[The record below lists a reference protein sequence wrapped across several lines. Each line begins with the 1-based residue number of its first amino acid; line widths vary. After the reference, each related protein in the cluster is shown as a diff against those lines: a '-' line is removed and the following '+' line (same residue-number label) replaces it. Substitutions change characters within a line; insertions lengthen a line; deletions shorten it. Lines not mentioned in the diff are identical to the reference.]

1 MKMYTSIRKRIRQSS
16 LCYKPEAYIMKP
28 RKRREVFD
36 LDYQEAL
43 KYIKSTQK
51 FGSILG
57 LERIGKLMELLG
69 NPQKRLKFV
78 HVAGTNGKGSTVAF
92 MGSVLT
98 QAGYRV
104 GTYTSPGLQ
113 GLNDRIRI
121 GSKDIEDH
129 RVAEIMT
136 RIRWRVDEMIEEG
149 LDSPTEFELITAL
162 ALEYFHQEECDIVL
176 LEVGLGGRLDSTNI
190 IEAPVVSV
198 ITPVDYDHM
207 DILGSTLGEIA
218 GEKAGILKAGTELVL
233 YPQSAE
239 AEEVILLKAD
249 ELGIPV
255 HKVNF
260 SQVEIME
267 QDDYTQKFRYDNE
280 EYKLTILGEHQVKN
294 AVVAMEALSLLD
306 AKSMR
311 IPHDALK
318 KGLLMAKWPGRFE
331 ILSHEPM
338 VVIDGAHNHQG
349 VEVLKRNL
357 ERYFSGRK
365 VVFIMG
371 VLRDKSYLEM
381 VREVSPL
388 AKTFLTITV
397 DNERALSG
405 EELASIIR
413 EEGAKAHSCTTVKDA
428 VLKALS
434 VMEANDILCAF
445 GSLYYINEVRRY
457 FFEEAEKDA
466 SS

>member
-1 MKMYTSIRKRIRQSS
+1 M
-16 LCYKPEAYIMKP
+16 
-28 RKRREVFD
+28 
-36 LDYQEAL
+36 DYQEAL
-43 KYIKSTQK
+43 KYIKSTKK

-104 GTYTSPGLQ
+104 GIYTSPGLQ

-294 AVVAMEALSLLD
+294 AVVATEALNLLD
-306 AKSMR
+306 AKNMR

-388 AKTFLTITV
+388 ARTFLTITV

-413 EEGAKAHSCTTVKDA
+413 EEGVLANSCSTVKDA

-434 VMEANDILCAF
+434 VREDNDILCAF

>member
-1 MKMYTSIRKRIRQSS
+1 M
-16 LCYKPEAYIMKP
+16 
-28 RKRREVFD
+28 D
-36 LDYQEAL
+36 NQEAL

-57 LERIGKLMELLG
+57 LERIVKLMELLG

-255 HKVNF
+255 HKLNF

-294 AVVAMEALSLLD
+294 AVVAMEALNLLD

-331 ILSHEPM
+331 ILSHDPM

-413 EEGAKAHSCTTVKDA
+413 EEGVLANSCSTVKDA

-434 VMEANDILCAF
+434 VMEENDILCAF

-457 FFEEAEKDA
+457 FFEEAEKDTT
-466 SS
+466 S

>member
-1 MKMYTSIRKRIRQSS
+1 
-16 LCYKPEAYIMKP
+16 MKP

-92 MGSVLT
+92 MGSVLSH
-98 QAGYRV
+98 AGYRV
-104 GTYTSPGLQ
+104 GIYTSPGLE

-136 RIRWRVDEMIEEG
+136 RIRWRVDEMIAEG

-233 YPQSAE
+233 YPQKAE
-239 AEEVILLKAD
+239 AEEVILMKAD

-260 SQVEIME
+260 SQVEIMR
-267 QDDYTQKFRYDNE
+267 QDDYTQQFRYDNE

-294 AVVAMEALSLLD
+294 AVVALEALNLLD
-306 AKSMR
+306 AKTMR

-318 KGLLMAKWPGRFE
+318 KGLLMAKWSGRFE

-338 VVIDGAHNHQG
+338 VVIDGAHNRQG

-381 VREVSPL
+381 IREVLPL
-388 AKTFLTITV
+388 ARSFVTITV

-405 EELASIIR
+405 EELASIIQ
-413 EEGAKAHSCTTVKDA
+413 EEGALAHPCTTVKDA

-434 VMEANDILCAF
+434 VREGNDILCAF

-457 FFEEAEKDA
+457 FFEEAEKDT

>member
-1 MKMYTSIRKRIRQSS
+1 MV
-16 LCYKPEAYIMKP
+16 AYIIVV

-36 LDYQEAL
+36 LDYQGAL

-69 NPQKRLKFV
+69 NPQKRLRFV

-104 GTYTSPGLQ
+104 GIYTSPGID

-136 RIRWRVDEMIEEG
+136 RIRWRVDEMIAEG

-218 GEKAGILKAGTELVL
+218 REKAGILKAGTELVL
-233 YPQSAE
+233 YPQRAE
-239 AEEVILLKAD
+239 AEEVILMKAD

-260 SQVEIME
+260 SQVEIMR
-267 QDDYTQKFRYDNE
+267 QDDYTQQFRYDNE

-294 AVVAMEALSLLD
+294 AVVALEALNLLD
-306 AKSMR
+306 AKTMR

-338 VVIDGAHNHQG
+338 VVIDGAHNRQG

-371 VLRDKSYLEM
+371 VLKDKSYLEM
-381 VREVSPL
+381 IREVLPL
-388 AKTFLTITV
+388 ARSFVTITV

-405 EELASIIR
+405 EELSSIIQ
-413 EEGAKAHSCTTVKDA
+413 EEGAQAHPCTMVKDA

-434 VMEANDILCAF
+434 VREGNDILCAF

-457 FFEEAEKDA
+457 FFEEAEKDT

>member
-1 MKMYTSIRKRIRQSS
+1 MIRQSS
-16 LCYKPEAYIMKP
+16 LCYKPEAYIIKA

-43 KYIKSTQK
+43 KYIKSTKK

-104 GTYTSPGLQ
+104 GIYTSPGLQ

-294 AVVAMEALSLLD
+294 AVVATEALNLLD
-306 AKSMR
+306 AKNMR

-388 AKTFLTITV
+388 ARTFLTITV

-413 EEGAKAHSCTTVKDA
+413 EEGVLANSCSTVKDA

-434 VMEANDILCAF
+434 VREDNDILCAF